1 MRAQNTV
8 STEQLFAQERWAE
21 LAARLGSVQ
30 EKSAEQEY
38 EYGLALAH
46 LAQWKQAHAALARG
60 ARLRPQDKR
69 FPLELAGVAFKEHK
83 HGQAVGYLRRALHLD
98 AVDDYAKEF
107 LATIYF
113 LEGNTEAAV
122 KYWNRLSQPRPE
134 ITKLMNDPPL
144 RVSPVLLDHAFA
156 FSPAALLT
164 VPQLRATEARLNFLE
179 IFSNYRLDL
188 PARPDGGFDSVLQ
201 AQEINGFGDGTVNA
215 LLRTFRGLPFQEVTP
230 AYYNLHGSAAN
241 IAALVRWDPD
251 KRRYWAQLSA
261 PLGQSPQWRYL
272 ISFDRRNENWEI
284 RNAFAGPAPVLASL
298 NLRREAGAVEIAR
311 LVGWRWE
318 WLLGAEVSNREFRN
332 AAPGTAISPALLEEG
347 FELKQ
352 SAGLNYEILRSPDH
366 RLQISSALLSSAGRL
381 WSQPGDSFEK
391 LQASLEAHW
400 FPRLR
405 GDDLETSWRM
415 HAGKT
420 FGQLPFDE
428 VFMLGLER
436 DNDPALWLRAHIGT
450 RNGRKGSAPLGTEY
464 FLGSWETD
472 INLYSTGLF
481 TFKLGPFVDTGTI
494 KSAGA
499 LLGSQ
504 KWLTDTGAEAKLRV
518 LGVGVALVYG
528 KDLRTGNNAFYATL
542 LR

>member
-1 MRAQNTV
+1 
-8 STEQLFAQERWAE
+8 
-21 LAARLGSVQ
+21 
-30 EKSAEQEY
+30 
-38 EYGLALAH
+38 
-46 LAQWKQAHAALARG
+46 
-60 ARLRPQDKR
+60 
-69 FPLELAGVAFKEHK
+69 
-83 HGQAVGYLRRALHLD
+83 
-98 AVDDYAKEF
+98 
-107 LATIYF
+107 
-113 LEGNTEAAV
+113 
-122 KYWNRLSQPRPE
+122 
-134 ITKLMNDPPL
+134 
-144 RVSPVLLDHAFA
+144 
-156 FSPAALLT
+156 
-164 VPQLRATEARLNFLE
+164 
-179 IFSNYRLDL
+179 
-188 PARPDGGFDSVLQ
+188 
-201 AQEINGFGDGTVNA
+201 
-215 LLRTFRGLPFQEVTP
+215 
-230 AYYNLHGSAAN
+230 
-241 IAALVRWDPD
+241 
-251 KRRYWAQLSA
+251 
-261 PLGQSPQWRYL
+261 
-272 ISFDRRNENWEI
+272 
-284 RNAFAGPAPVLASL
+284 
-298 NLRREAGAVEIAR
+298 
-311 LVGWRWE
+311 
-318 WLLGAEVSNREFRN
+318 
-332 AAPGTAISPALLEEG
+332 
-347 FELKQ
+347 
-352 SAGLNYEILRSPDH
+352 
-366 RLQISSALLSSAGRL
+366 L